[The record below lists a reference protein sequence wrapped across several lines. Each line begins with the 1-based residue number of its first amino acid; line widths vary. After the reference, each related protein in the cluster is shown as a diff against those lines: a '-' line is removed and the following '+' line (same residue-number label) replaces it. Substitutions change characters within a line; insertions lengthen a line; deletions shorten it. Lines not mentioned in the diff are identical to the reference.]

1 MFAFVG
7 GAAHEYGVRLG
18 AQSVRKHLGE
28 GGGYGKRKAV
38 VVDEVVGG
46 LRPLECDIWSV
57 LLVEGD
63 ESAVE
68 FAAFVVEDAHGD
80 LYAGVA
86 QLLDSASVHLGKG
99 VDTSHHASLYT
110 FLYYKVGARRS
121 LAVVR
126 ARLKADVYC
135 GVAEQRFVLGAYR
148 CECVHL
154 GMWPAIA
161 AVVALAYDAS
171 VGRYDDSSY
180 HRIGLCAHYAAAG
193 KLQTAVHVLFVG
205 HCFFSSRKEVVV
217 V

>member
-1 MFAFVG
+1 M
-7 GAAHEYGVRLG
+7 
-18 AQSVRKHLGE
+18 
-28 GGGYGKRKAV
+28 
-38 VVDEVVGG
+38 
-46 LRPLECDIWSV
+46 
-57 LLVEGD
+57 
-63 ESAVE
+63 
-68 FAAFVVEDAHGD
+68 
-80 LYAGVA
+80 
-86 QLLDSASVHLGKG
+86 
-99 VDTSHHASLYT
+99 
-110 FLYYKVGARRS
+110 
-121 LAVVR
+121 R

-205 HCFFSSRKEVVV
+205 HCFFFFEKRGCCGVMLLWCDLLIWGCCVEVVFCWLYF
-217 V
+217 